1 MISRVGSDQPLS
13 NSVPANVMTK
23 MQASNLSELI
33 RLALVP
39 GVLYERR

>member
-1 MISRVGSDQPLS
+1 
-13 NSVPANVMTK
+13 MTK